1 MSERV
6 SESKSSVKDGNGNG
20 SVKVKEQGQGQL
32 SVTNGIDDAAC
43 ERALAEGVGIEF
55 RNVTF
60 NYPSQPKEKGLKGVS
75 FTVAPGRS
83 KSGPSLC

>member
-20 SVKVKEQGQGQL
+20 SVKVKEQGQL
-32 SVTNGIDDAAC
+32 SVINGIDDAAC